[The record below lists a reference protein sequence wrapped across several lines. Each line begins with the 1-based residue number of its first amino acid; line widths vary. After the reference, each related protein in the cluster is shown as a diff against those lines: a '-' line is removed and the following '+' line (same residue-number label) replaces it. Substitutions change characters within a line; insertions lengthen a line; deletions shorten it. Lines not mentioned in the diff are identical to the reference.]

1 MSAPKRQLP
10 HITEM
15 QTSTLG
21 DPPALPGR
29 QQKFDNPSG
38 MLLVS
43 KCQLSACCLE
53 LVVLTLGRD
62 KAPLR
67 GPRPL
72 KPPALPEDAY
82 WGVEIHATEFHKLIS
97 FDGIRKQHSKL

>member
-1 MSAPKRQLP
+1 MGTNS
-10 HITEM
+10 
-15 QTSTLG
+15 STLG

-82 WGVEIHATEFHKLIS
+82 FAAAGWRCERDCPLHASECAAESSHQTRARKLH
-97 FDGIRKQHSKL
+97 RR

>member
-82 WGVEIHATEFHKLIS
+82 WCRSLTRIS
-97 FDGIRKQHSKL
+97 GHFSPSFRTCAPW

>member
-1 MSAPKRQLP
+1 MGDISWS
-10 HITEM
+10 
-15 QTSTLG
+15 STLG

-53 LVVLTLGRD
+53 LVVLTMGRD

-82 WGVEIHATEFHKLIS
+82 LEKGETAIS
-97 FDGIRKQHSKL
+97 GIRTPS

>member
-1 MSAPKRQLP
+1 
-10 HITEM
+10 
-15 QTSTLG
+15 
-21 DPPALPGR
+21 
-29 QQKFDNPSG
+29 

-82 WGVEIHATEFHKLIS
+82 LLRRNFYRFFAWCLSHHFRLRRFERQSSDPTFLFFTSPGDSQPLLSRHATS
-97 FDGIRKQHSKL
+97 GGDR